1 MVQPP
6 RVVGPFHQTGPS
18 LSAAV
23 RVRLRQSQFERTY
36 YITEGKESQESTLSR
51 SAGGHE
57 GRPYLVGGHI
67 EFRVIYGVVGAG
79 LVPARGRPRGTP
91 LPGWRLYRVPRDTRH
106 CRGGACPRPRA
117 ATRAAPTWLG
127 AYRVPHD
134 TRRCR
139 GGLVP
144 ARGRPQGPP
153 LPGWR
158 LYRVPRDTRRCRGG
172 ACPRPPV

>member
-57 GRPYLVGGHI
+57 GRPYLAGGHI

-79 LVPARGRPRGTP
+79 LVPARRRPR
-91 LPGWRLYRVPRDTRH
+91 
-106 CRGGACPRPRA
+106 
-117 ATRAAPTWLG
+117 
-127 AYRVPHD
+127 
-134 TRRCR
+134 
-139 GGLVP
+139 
-144 ARGRPQGPP
+144 GPP
-153 LPGWR
+153 LPGWGHIEFRMIRGAVGAGLSPPAGGPKGRPCLAGGYIGFRVIRGAVGAGLVPARRSDRGTSR
-158 LYRVPRDTRRCRGG
+158 LQYIKN
-172 ACPRPPV
+172 